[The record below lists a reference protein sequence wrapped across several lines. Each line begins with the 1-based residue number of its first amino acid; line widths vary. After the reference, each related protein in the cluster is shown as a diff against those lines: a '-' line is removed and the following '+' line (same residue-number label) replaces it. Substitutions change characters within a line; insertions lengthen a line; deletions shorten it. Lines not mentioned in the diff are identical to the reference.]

1 MKRLTLITL
10 ALFGIGSIL
19 YYSMPSGKTEQEYEH
34 AIHQERQAKNDFMK
48 NDASSPFVTTAKPFD
63 SLKYFKPN
71 LKYRIKA
78 SLDDIE
84 NNKVVLLA
92 TSTGES
98 ARYLEYAWASFELD
112 GIRTKLLLLEVMDM
126 GPQRGKLF
134 LAFADKTSA
143 NESYGA
149 GRYLDLKK
157 VPAAT
162 SIELDFNKAYNPY
175 CAYAD
180 VYSCPFPPRGNILP
194 VAIHAGEKVY

>member
-1 MKRLTLITL
+1 MKRLILITL

-34 AIHQERQAKNDFMK
+34 AIHQDRQAKNDFMK

-71 LKYRIKA
+71 SRYRIKA

-98 ARYLEYAWASFELD
+98 
-112 GIRTKLLLLEVMDM
+112 
-126 GPQRGKLF
+126 
-134 LAFADKTSA
+134 
-143 NESYGA
+143 
-149 GRYLDLKK
+149 
-157 VPAAT
+157 
-162 SIELDFNKAYNPY
+162 
-175 CAYAD
+175 
-180 VYSCPFPPRGNILP
+180 PRRSQPNSSST
-194 VAIHAGEKVY
+194 